1 MKNEFPGNELITVL
15 FINILNNGFFL
26 FKTKDPELHLFLN
39 DYTSV
44 FTVTQTG
51 ITRYLTLLQPV
62 DREEQQTYTFS
73 VKTFHIYTHVNVYV
87 CKRKRCLFKTEK
99 VSDRKRKTQYFQLI
113 TENMHNKMFL
123 KSISFFSVYIV
134 LLLFLP
140 MEER

>member
-1 MKNEFPGNELITVL
+1 MA
-15 FINILNNGFFL
+15 FFF

-73 VKTFHIYTHVNVYV
+73 VKRFHIYTHINVYV
-87 CKRKRCLFKTEK
+87 CKRKRCFFKTEK
-99 VSDRKRKTQYFQLI
+99 VNDWTRKMQYFQLI
-113 TENMHNKMFL
+113 TENMNNKIFL
-123 KSISFFSVYIV
+123 KIISFFSVYIV
-134 LLLFLP
+134 LLLFFP